1 MTVERLP
8 PVRIEEEV
16 DRRHRT
22 VALGDDD
29 ALLDVL
35 SSRTAREIV
44 AVVRESPATT
54 SAIAEELDVSIQ
66 AVTYHLDRLESAGVL
81 APVGT
86 KYSPKGRE
94 MRLYTLSTGSVTISL
109 SGEGM

>member
-1 MTVERLP
+1 MTVEQLSPIR
-8 PVRIEEEV
+8 VDEEV

-22 VALGDDD
+22 IALGEDD

-44 AVVRESPATT
+44 AVVRESPATA
-54 SAIAEELDVSIQ
+54 SGIAEELDVSIQ
-66 AVTYHLDRLESAGVL
+66 AITYHLDRLESADVL
-81 APVGT
+81 APAGT

-94 MRLYTLSTGSVTISL
+94 MSLYSLSTGSVTVSL
-109 SGEGM
+109 SGEEM